1 MEPSVKVFEG
11 IYLTLKINDDAHL
24 ADVRDYLEDALHG
37 SYHSPAISNIK
48 RTEDL
53 IANPPPV
60 VRGRTRNVPQPYRVG
75 NEGLSLVIQFFRA
88 DDALKFKLVFGG
100 KLVGVE

>member
-11 IYLTLKINDDAHL
+11 IYLTLQINDDAHL
-24 ADVRDYLEDALHG
+24 ADVREYLEDALRG
-37 SYHSPAISNIK
+37 SYHSAAISSIK
-48 RTEDL
+48 RTEYL

-60 VRGRTRNVPQPYRVG
+60 VRGRAQNTPQRFKVG
-75 NEGLSLVIQFFRA
+75 NEGMSLVIQFFRA
-88 DDALKFKLVFGG
+88 DDAVKFKLVFGG